1 MFQLPEDSPMVT
13 TDDVRRLESEGV

>member
-1 MFQLPEDSPMVT
+1 MFQLPEDSPMFT

>member
-13 TDDVRRLESEGV
+13 TEDVRRLESEGV

>member
-13 TDDVRRLESEGV
+13 TDDVRRLESEGM